1 MELINAKEAAKIA
14 SAARAELALIKTS
27 IAENCVKQDIMPC
40 IIEAADYGKN
50 MVVVELAS
58 DNEAYRLGGLIISIL
73 IELGYDAKV
82 GENNKG
88 FLIKW

>member
-1 MELINAKEAAKIA
+1 MEFINAKEAAKLA
-14 SAARAELALIKTS
+14 SAARMELALLKAT

-40 IIEAADYGKN
+40 IMEAAGYGKN
-50 MVVVELAS
+50 KIVVELAS
-58 DNEAYRLGGLIISIL
+58 DNDAYRLGGLIISIL
-73 IELGYDAKV
+73 MELGYDAKV